1 MTSPKADIVQAK
13 EAARRE
19 RSLQTLADNA
29 RWLDGHRD
37 QTVQAGASTPRP
49 DPAHRAPAPEGEA
62 DPVATCSSA
71 YPADEQG
78 QRAEQAQQ

>member
-1 MTSPKADIVQAK
+1 MTSPEADIFQAK

-19 RSLQTLADNA
+19 RSLQALADNA
-29 RWLDGHRD
+29 QWLDEHRD
-37 QTVQAGASTPRP
+37 QTVQAGASAPQP
-49 DPAHRAPAPEGEA
+49 GPAHRAPAPEGEA

-71 YPADEQG
+71 CPADEQG